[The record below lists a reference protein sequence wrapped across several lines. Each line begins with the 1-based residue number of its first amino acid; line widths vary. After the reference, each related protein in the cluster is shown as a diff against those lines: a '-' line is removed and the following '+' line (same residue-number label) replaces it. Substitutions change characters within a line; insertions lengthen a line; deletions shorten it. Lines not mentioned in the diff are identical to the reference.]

1 MRWHLFCDLC
11 SMTSV
16 AWEIGFSLRK
26 KTPQLQ
32 MYISLVRP
40 NLEYASQVWNPYKVG
55 EVNSLEHVQK
65 FALRMCTKS
74 WDTSYQELL
83 QLFSLPDL
91 HAATQAFCAH
101 CFMEWLFYFSNDV
114 FVHQTS
120 SIITRSSTSQT
131 LVLLHIHVV
140 ILTHLCHTL
149 SALGISCLY
158 TSVTIVL
165 HLLKLNLQA
174 HVY

>member
-1 MRWHLFCDLC
+1 MCSCRAQRYAVTLVLWSLQHDQRCLGDWVLFEEENTTTSNVHLASPSQSGICQSSMKPIQSRRSQFFRTC
-11 SMTSV
+11 S
-16 AWEIGFSLRK
+16 
-26 KTPQLQ
+26 
-32 MYISLVRP
+32 
-40 NLEYASQVWNPYKVG
+40 KV
-55 EVNSLEHVQK
+55 
-65 FALRMCTKS
+65 CT
-74 WDTSYQELL
+74 TYV

-101 CFMEWLFYFSNDV
+101 CFIEWLFYFSNDV

-158 TSVTIVL
+158 L
-165 HLLKLNLQA
+165 CN
-174 HVY
+174 